1 MAAAS
6 SQLRKTVFA
15 IALPVA
21 VLVIGVGAYIADL
34 ATTPTLERNA
44 VERLRIVAQR
54 SAATVTRFLD
64 ESERETMTLALTPA
78 VVAATRAA
86 ADDAE
91 RLGLPKLSTDQ
102 LEQRYTA
109 THELGV
115 APALERY
122 LRNVVRTA
130 DLTSVLFTESH
141 GYTVGSV
148 PAAPDFVQADEPWW
162 HSAFE
167 RGEWVGEPVRDPV
180 TGAVDLDL
188 ASRIADPVTNEPLGV
203 VAATVRLTRLVHL
216 LASNEAGVMVD
227 VIDSAGRILVSR
239 DSART
244 LSLSPDQDR
253 FARSASVQIS
263 RPTLREGGPSIVA
276 TAPVNGGRWWVV
288 VRESTASAFASAH
301 TVRRI
306 IVFGA
311 IILLLVI
318 VGLLAAFTTWLNRAV
333 TLPMRATTDITT
345 RVAGGDLTA
354 VATVGTLG
362 QGEAAELFASVRAM
376 VDQLRALVSGI
387 RGSSEELAA
396 MAQQISASTEE
407 MSASTEEMAATSQRL
422 STQSNDQAD
431 QVRQAAEDASK
442 ILSIATHL
450 ADGSRLASERSGQL
464 KETAEQHRARLVAG
478 SERLAALAAEV
489 ERGAEDARVLGA
501 LSADIQKFVT
511 QAKAIATQTNM
522 LALNAAIEA
531 ARAGGEGRGF
541 AVVADEVRKLAAQA
555 ADAATTTSTTVSRVI
570 ATVGSTR
577 DRLTAL
583 AEESAAVREVADDAA
598 RGLQEVTDQ
607 AAEGS
612 AWADEISSAATEARH
627 LVDEITQ
634 RLRAISDG
642 TASFVAAVEQIA
654 ASAEEQSASTQE
666 IASSAAHLAEASEK
680 LNAGVSRFRLADGES
695 TRG

>member
-1 MAAAS
+1 MFAAS

-21 VLVIGVGAYIADL
+21 VLVVGVGAYIADV

-44 VERLRIVAQR
+44 VERLRVATQR
-54 SAATVTRFLD
+54 SAATVNRYLD
-64 ESERETMTLALTPA
+64 ESQREVMTLALTPA
-78 VVAATRAA
+78 VIAA
-86 ADDAE
+86 ARTAGDDAE
-91 RLGLPKLSTDQ
+91 RLGLGKLPTDQ
-102 LEQRYTA
+102 LEQRYAA
-109 THELGV
+109 THALGV
-115 APALERY
+115 PPALGHY
-122 LRNVVRTA
+122 LTSAIRTA
-130 DLTSVLFTESH
+130 DLTSVLFTERH
-141 GYTVGSV
+141 GYTVGAV
-148 PAAPDFVQADEPWW
+148 PAATDFVQSDEPWW
-162 HSAFE
+162 HTAFAS
-167 RGEWVGEPVRDPV
+167 GTWIGEPIRDPV
-180 TGAVDLDL
+180 TGTVELDI
-188 ASRIADPVTNEPLGV
+188 ASRIADPETNEALGV
-203 VAATVRLTRLVHL
+203 VTGTVPLTRLVHL
-216 LASNEAGVMVD
+216 LASNEAGVTVD
-227 VIDSAGRILVSR
+227 VIDSAGRILVAR

-244 LSLSPDQDR
+244 LTRSPDQDR
-253 FARSASVQIS
+253 FARGQDIMVSE
-263 RPTLREGGPSIVA
+263 PTLREGGSSVVA

-288 VRESTASAFASAH
+288 ARESSATAFASAR

-306 IVFGA
+306 IVIGA
-311 IILLLVI
+311 AILLLVI
-318 VGLLAAFTTWLNRAV
+318 IGLLAAFTTWLNRAV

-354 VATVGTLG
+354 VTAVGTLG
-362 QGEAAELFASVRAM
+362 QGEAAVLFASVRSM

-422 STQSNDQAD
+422 STQSSEQAD
-431 QVRQAAEDASK
+431 QVRQAADDANK
-442 ILSIATHL
+442 ILAIATHL

-464 KETAEQHRARLVAG
+464 KDTAEQHRARLVAG
-478 SERLAALAAEV
+478 SDRLTTLAAEV
-489 ERGAEDARVLGA
+489 ERGAEDAQMLAA

-570 ATVGSTR
+570 ATVSSTR

-583 AEESAAVREVADDAA
+583 AEESVAVREVADAA
-598 RGLQEVTDQ
+598 AKGLREVTDQ

-634 RLRAISDG
+634 RLRMISDG
-642 TASFVAAVEQIA
+642 TESFVAAVEQIA
-654 ASAEEQSASTQE
+654 ASAEEQSASTEE

-680 LNAGVSRFRLADGES
+680 LNAGVSRFRLTQGES